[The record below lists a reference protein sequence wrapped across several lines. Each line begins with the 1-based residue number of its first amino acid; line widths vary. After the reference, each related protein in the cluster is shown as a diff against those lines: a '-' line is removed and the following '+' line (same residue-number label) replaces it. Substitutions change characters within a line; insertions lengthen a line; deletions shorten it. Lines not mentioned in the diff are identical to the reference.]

1 MSIDTTFSY
10 IAKLEIEESNVIVSC
25 DEDLITSL
33 ECTYVALN
41 HLATALRTMYS
52 YIYMLAKSH

>member
-10 IAKLEIEESNVIVSC
+10 IAKLKIEESCVIVSC

-33 ECTYVALN
+33 ECTYEHYVATSQLY
-41 HLATALRTMYS
+41 A
-52 YIYMLAKSH
+52 